1 VAIKAR
7 CLEDRR
13 KSTRLIGDL
22 HSFLPAGV
30 RDPLGRE
37 QRRCVPPRHSHQV
50 IIMPSYSSFR
60 RMIAG
65 ASFIALSAFAAPALA
80 QSTDDESEARLGAVI
95 VTAQRVEEDLQDVP
109 ISVSTLSDEK
119 LDTLK
124 SSGAD
129 VRFLSARVPSV
140 IAESSFGRAFPR
152 FYIRGIGNTDFD
164 LNASQPVSLVYDD
177 VPYESPILKGF
188 PVFDLEQI
196 EVLRGPQ
203 GTLFGRNTP
212 GGIIKF
218 DSRKPQDEFEAYIR
232 AAYGNYNTRDL
243 EGALNLPV
251 IDDVL
256 AVRVSGLYQERDP
269 YVDNAFTGE
278 DDRYEGF
285 KEVAG
290 RAQVLF
296 TPQGH
301 DFTALLNLHARSN
314 DGDARLFRAN
324 IIDVGKKGLGV
335 GFDRDT
341 VFFDGQ
347 NFLTQDT
354 SGVTLRLDKGLTK
367 SVTATYVFG
376 YETAEIESRGDID
389 GGFGAAFLGTG
400 NFGPGFIPFPSES
413 SGAVDDL
420 EQTTHELRLA
430 YDAGGA
436 LRGQAGVFL
445 FNEDVFITSLSFD
458 SLTPGQPENGR
469 ATRSGKT
476 DSIGIFASLSYDLT
490 DKLTVAG
497 GARWTDE
504 EKDFTVERLTSPIGA
519 GPLGPITGSTSDD
532 DISWDISATYAY
544 TDDLN
549 LYARI
554 ARGFRGP
561 STQGRLVFG
570 EDFSTADSETVLSYE
585 AGAKSEMLDG
595 RLRLNGNVFFY
606 NLEGQQLTIVG
617 GINNTVALFN
627 GDKGEGYG
635 FEIDA
640 EAVPLDNLFV
650 TAGLSYNKT
659 EIKDDVLLAPGC
671 GGGCTVLDP
680 AVFDGLG
687 NLLGYN
693 ISGNSFPNAPE
704 WIANMTARYAIP
716 VMGGEYYGYTDWA
729 YKGQTNFFLYDSVEF
744 GQEGY
749 WEGGLKFGYKSD
761 RGYDA
766 SVFVRNILDE
776 EALEGAIDFN
786 NLTGFVNEPR
796 TYGVQVRFDF

>member
-1 VAIKAR
+1 MFSTPS
-7 CLEDRR
+7 LRR
-13 KSTRLIGDL
+13 AL
-22 HSFLPAGV
+22 
-30 RDPLGRE
+30 
-37 QRRCVPPRHSHQV
+37 
-50 IIMPSYSSFR
+50 
-60 RMIAG
+60 AG
-65 ASFIALSAFAAPALA
+65 ASLAALTAFLSPAFA
-80 QSTDDESEARLGAVI
+80 QTGEDETEARLSTVT

-109 ISVSTLSDEK
+109 ISISTLSDEK

-124 SSGAD
+124 ASGAD

-218 DSRKPQDEFEAYIR
+218 DSRKPQNEFEAYVR

-243 EGALNLPV
+243 EGAVNLPV

-256 AVRVSGLYQERDP
+256 AVRFSGLYQERDP
-269 YVDNAFTGE
+269 YVDNAFTGKE
-278 DDRYEGF
+278 DRYEGF

-296 TPQGH
+296 TPQGS
-301 DFTALLNLHARSN
+301 DFSALLNLHARSN

-324 IIDVGKKGLGV
+324 IIDAGKKGLGS

-341 VFFDGQ
+341 VYFDGQ

-354 SGVTLRLDKGLTK
+354 SGVTLRLDKGLTDAIK
-367 SVTATYVFG
+367 VTYVFG

-389 GGFGAAFLGTG
+389 GGFGAEFLGAG

-420 EQTTHELRLA
+420 DQTTHEIRFA
-430 YDAGGA
+430 YDNGGA
-436 LRGQAGVFL
+436 LRAQAGVFK
-445 FNEDVFITSLSFD
+445 FDEDVFITSLSFD

-469 ATRSGKT
+469 AIRAGTT
-476 DSIGIFASLSYDLT
+476 DSLGIFASVSYDVSE
-490 DKLTVAG
+490 KLTVSG

-504 EKDFTVERLTSPIGA
+504 EKDFTVERFTSPIGGGA
-519 GPLGPITGSTSDD
+519 LGPINGSTSDD
-532 DISWDISATYAY
+532 DISWDVSATYDVS
-544 TDDLN
+544 DDMN
-549 LYARI
+549 IYARI

-570 EDFSTADSETVLSYE
+570 DDVSTADSETVQSYE
-585 AGAKSEMLDG
+585 AGAKSELFDG
-595 RLRLNGNVFFY
+595 RLRLNTNLFY
-606 NLEGQQLTIVG
+606 YELEGQQLTIVG

-627 GDKGEGYG
+627 ADKGEGYG

-640 EAVPLDNLFV
+640 EAIPMDNLFV

-680 AVFDGLG
+680 PVFDSGN

-704 WIANMTARYAIP
+704 WIANVTARYAIP

-729 YKGQTNFFLYDSVEF
+729 YKGETNFFLYDSIEF

-749 WEGGLKFGYKSD
+749 WEGGLKLGYKSD

-766 SVFVRNILDE
+766 SIFVRNIMDE

-796 TYGVQVRFDF
+796 TYGIQLRWDF

>member
-1 VAIKAR
+1 MLSPSA
-7 CLEDRR
+7 LRR
-13 KSTRLIGDL
+13 RS
-22 HSFLPAGV
+22 AGIS
-30 RDPLGRE
+30 L
-37 QRRCVPPRHSHQV
+37 
-50 IIMPSYSSFR
+50 M
-60 RMIAG
+60 
-65 ASFIALSAFAAPALA
+65 ALAVFGAPALA
-80 QSTDDESEARLGAVI
+80 QSTDDEAVARLGTVT
-95 VTAQRVEEDLQDVP
+95 VTAQRVEEDLQEVP
-109 ISVSTLSDEK
+109 ISITTLSDEK

-124 SSGAD
+124 ASGAD

-218 DSRKPQDEFEAYIR
+218 DSRKPQNEYEGYVR
-232 AAYGNYNTRDL
+232 ASYGNYNTRDV
-243 EGALNLPV
+243 EGAVNVPV

-269 YVDNAFTGE
+269 YVDNAFTGQK
-278 DDRYEGF
+278 DRYEGF
-285 KEVAG
+285 KELAG

-296 TPQGH
+296 TPEGS

-324 IIDVGKKGLGV
+324 IIDAGKKGLGA

-341 VFFDGQ
+341 VYFDGQ

-354 SGVTLRLDKGLTK
+354 SGVTLRLDKSLTD
-367 SVTATYVFG
+367 SVDVTYIFG
-376 YETAEIESRGDID
+376 RETASIESRGDID
-389 GGFGAAFLGTG
+389 GGFGAAFLGAG

-413 SGAVDDL
+413 SGAVNDL
-420 EQTTHELRLA
+420 DQTTHEIRFA
-430 YDAGGA
+430 FDNGGA
-436 LRGQAGVFL
+436 VRAQAGVFK
-445 FNEDVFITSLSFD
+445 FDEDVFITSRSFD
-458 SLTPGQPENGR
+458 SLSPGQPENGR
-469 ATRSGKT
+469 AIRAGTT
-476 DSIGIFASLSYDLT
+476 DSLGIFASLSYDVS
-490 DKLTVAG
+490 DKLTLSG

-504 EKDFTVERLTSPIGA
+504 EKDFTVERFTSPIGGGA
-519 GPLGPITGSTSDD
+519 LGPIDGTTSDD
-532 DISWDISATYAY
+532 DISWDVSATYDVS
-544 TDDLN
+544 DDLN
-549 LYARI
+549 VYARI

-570 EDFSTADSETVLSYE
+570 DDVSTADSETVQSYE
-585 AGAKSEMLDG
+585 AGAKSELFDG
-595 RLRLNGNVFFY
+595 RLRLNTNLFY
-606 NLEGQQLTIVG
+606 YELKGQQLTIVG

-640 EAVPLDNLFV
+640 EAIPVDNLLV

-680 AVFDGLG
+680 PVFNGPT
-687 NLLGYN
+687 LLGYN

-716 VMGGEYYGYTDWA
+716 VMGGEYYGFTDWA
-729 YKGQTNFFLYDSVEF
+729 YKGETNFFLYDSIEF

-766 SVFVRNILDE
+766 SIFVRNLLDE

-796 TYGVQVRFDF
+796 TYGIQLRWDF

>member
-1 VAIKAR
+1 MLSPSALR
-7 CLEDRR
+7 
-13 KSTRLIGDL
+13 
-22 HSFLPAGV
+22 
-30 RDPLGRE
+30 
-37 QRRCVPPRHSHQV
+37 RHS
-50 IIMPSYSSFR
+50 
-60 RMIAG
+60 AG
-65 ASFIALSAFAAPALA
+65 ISLMALAVFGAPALA
-80 QSTDDESEARLGAVI
+80 QSTDDEAVARLGTVT
-95 VTAQRVEEDLQDVP
+95 VTAQRVEEDLQEVP
-109 ISVSTLSDEK
+109 ISITTLSDEK

-124 SSGAD
+124 ASGAD

-218 DSRKPQDEFEAYIR
+218 DSRKPQNEYEGYVR
-232 AAYGNYNTRDL
+232 ASYGNYNTRDV
-243 EGALNLPV
+243 EGAVNVPV

-269 YVDNAFTGE
+269 YVDNAFTGQK
-278 DDRYEGF
+278 DRYEGF
-285 KEVAG
+285 KELAG

-296 TPQGH
+296 TPEGS

-324 IIDVGKKGLGV
+324 IIDAGKKGLGA

-341 VFFDGQ
+341 VYFDGQ

-354 SGVTLRLDKGLTK
+354 SGVTLRLDKSLTD
-367 SVTATYVFG
+367 SVDVTYIFG
-376 YETAEIESRGDID
+376 RETASIESRGDID
-389 GGFGAAFLGTG
+389 GGFGAAFLGAG

-413 SGAVDDL
+413 SGAVNDL
-420 EQTTHELRLA
+420 DQTTHEIRFA
-430 YDAGGA
+430 FDNGGA
-436 LRGQAGVFL
+436 VRAQAGVFK
-445 FNEDVFITSLSFD
+445 FDEDVFITSRSFD
-458 SLTPGQPENGR
+458 SLSPGQPENGR
-469 ATRSGKT
+469 AIRAGTT
-476 DSIGIFASLSYDLT
+476 DSLGIFASLSYDVS
-490 DKLTVAG
+490 DKLTLSG

-504 EKDFTVERLTSPIGA
+504 EKDFTVERFTSPIGGGA
-519 GPLGPITGSTSDD
+519 LGPIDGTTSDD
-532 DISWDISATYAY
+532 DISWDVSATYDVS
-544 TDDLN
+544 DDLN
-549 LYARI
+549 VYARI

-570 EDFSTADSETVLSYE
+570 DDVSTADSETVQSYE
-585 AGAKSEMLDG
+585 AGAKSELFDG
-595 RLRLNGNVFFY
+595 RLRLNTNLFY
-606 NLEGQQLTIVG
+606 YELKGQQLTIVG

-640 EAVPLDNLFV
+640 EAIPVDNLLV

-680 AVFDGLG
+680 PVFNGPT
-687 NLLGYN
+687 LLGYN

-716 VMGGEYYGYTDWA
+716 VMGGEYYGFTDWA
-729 YKGQTNFFLYDSVEF
+729 YKGETNFFLYDSIEF

-766 SVFVRNILDE
+766 SIFVRNLLDE

-796 TYGVQVRFDF
+796 TYGIQLRWDF